1 MLPPDKVDE
10 AARILVD
17 ARRRNVLID
26 SIPQACRPNSL
37 ADAYAVQDRFM
48 DMLGTEVGG
57 WFGACTNTAIQELLG
72 LDEPYYARLL
82 APCIHVSPTRLDTSL
97 FPPIVLECEFAFR
110 VGADLPARARAYSRT
125 EVEGAVV
132 SVHPAI
138 EVVAGHLQNWPEQDV
153 FSVIADNGT
162 DGALVHGTGV
172 EDWRSLD
179 LVAMGVELAIN
190 GTVERRGTGERVLGD
205 PMAAFTWLVNA
216 LSRDGRGVRQGHI
229 HNTGTATDIYWAK
242 PGDHAQARFA
252 GLGEV
257 TLTLM

>member
-1 MLPPDKVDE
+1 M
-10 AARILVD
+10 
-17 ARRRNVLID
+17 
-26 SIPQACRPNSL
+26 
-37 ADAYAVQDRFM
+37 
-48 DMLGTEVGG
+48 
-57 WFGACTNTAIQELLG
+57 LG

-82 APCIHVSPTRLDTSL
+82 APCIHASPARLDTSL

-110 VGADLPARARAYSRT
+110 VGADMPARARAYSRA
-125 EVEGAVV
+125 EVEDAVV

-138 EVVAGHLQNWPEQDV
+138 EVVAGHLANWPQQDV

-162 DGALVHGTGV
+162 DGALVHGAGF

-179 LVAMGVELAIN
+179 LVATRVELSIN
-190 GTVERRGTGERVLGD
+190 GAVERCGSGERVLGD
-205 PMAAFTWLVNA
+205 PMDAFVWLVNA

-242 PGDHAQARFA
+242 PGDVAQARFA

-257 TLTLM
+257 MLTLV